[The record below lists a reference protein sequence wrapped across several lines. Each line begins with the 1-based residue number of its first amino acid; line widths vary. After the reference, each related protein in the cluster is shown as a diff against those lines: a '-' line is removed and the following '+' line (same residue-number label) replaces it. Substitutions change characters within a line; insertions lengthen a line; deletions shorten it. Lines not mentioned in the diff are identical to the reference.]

1 MLEETEEETNVRKNL
16 RKKKQMFNVTYLLET
31 LSYFNDET
39 SITLWRF

>member
-31 LSYFNDET
+31 LSYFNEET
-39 SITLWRF
+39 NITLWCF